1 VIVTV
6 QQFRTQSVTLAGDFK
21 SPGIYDLVGR
31 HTLTEMLAAAGGLG
45 TNASRVLHVG
55 RQKEQGPLELPN
67 ERLEANG
74 TTYVASI
81 DISVVAG
88 QRNPSDDFTL
98 KPFDVIQAVAQDPIE
113 VSGAVMKIGPVELG
127 EHKTLGLYQVINLA
141 GGPAN
146 DASKHIKVYR
156 PLPDSTQKQE
166 IDVNLDAVLKGLQPD
181 FPLLPRDVVVV
192 PHSASRAFMTKAA
205 VVATAVATGML
216 VMH

>member
-1 VIVTV
+1 
-6 QQFRTQSVTLAGDFK
+6 
-21 SPGIYDLVGR
+21 
-31 HTLTEMLAAAGGLG
+31 M
-45 TNASRVLHVG
+45 N
-55 RQKEQGPLELPN
+55 
-67 ERLEANG
+67 
-74 TTYVASI
+74 
-81 DISVVAG
+81 
-88 QRNPSDDFTL
+88 
-98 KPFDVIQAVAQDPIE
+98 
-113 VSGAVMKIGPVELG
+113 IGPVELG